1 MLTVNSQWDEW
12 EWIFFPKWGWWQRWK
27 ACKRFFVS
35 RRRYNNIARRDV
47 ESERGIAVVWLV
59 NGMNLIRLPNKKLN
73 NAIRRGGI
81 PCMKHSRDIYL
92 SPVFKRPEFFNV
104 PDKTGHVGKGC
115 WFIDDLNISR
125 VYSPTRPAWKKLPP
139 GWIKKHWWGVSRFKE
154 YSDINPSLV
163 GVSSTLFIPFPF
175 ATKAKLCSSE
185 NLFWKDLIYNLSFL
199 WLKI

>member
-27 ACKRFFVS
+27 ACKRFSVS

-47 ESERGIAVVWLV
+47 ESERRIAVVWLV

-125 VYSPTRPAWKKLPP
+125 VYSPTRPAWKTAARLD
-139 GWIKKHWWGVSRFKE
+139 KE
-154 YSDINPSLV
+154 ALV
-163 GVSSTLFIPFPF
+163 GCIAV
-175 ATKAKLCSSE
+175 
-185 NLFWKDLIYNLSFL
+185 
-199 WLKI
+199 

>member
-104 PDKTGHVGKGC
+104 PDKTGHVGK
-115 WFIDDLNISR
+115 LL
-125 VYSPTRPAWKKLPP
+125 VYWRFEYFARLFSNTACLKKTAARLD
-139 GWIKKHWWGVSRFKE
+139 KE
-154 YSDINPSLV
+154 ALV
-163 GVSSTLFIPFPF
+163 GV
-175 ATKAKLCSSE
+175 
-185 NLFWKDLIYNLSFL
+185 YRG
-199 WLKI
+199 LKNTAI